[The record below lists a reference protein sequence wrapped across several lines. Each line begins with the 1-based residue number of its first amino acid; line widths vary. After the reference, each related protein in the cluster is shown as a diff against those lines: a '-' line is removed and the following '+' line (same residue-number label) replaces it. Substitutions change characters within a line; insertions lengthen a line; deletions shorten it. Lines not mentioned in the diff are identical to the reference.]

1 MAQTQSIQK
10 RSFVQRSPVF
20 YGWVVWGI
28 ATLGLSATSPGQSFS
43 VSLFI
48 DHYITDFGLSR
59 TSVSGLY
66 GLGTFLAALSL
77 TWMGRQ
83 IDRRGNRLAGTI
95 IAGLFALALL
105 ACSLITGPVTILISF
120 IAIRGLG
127 QGSLGLTSS
136 TAIAE
141 WFHARRGFVMGISLV
156 CFALFQRLYL
166 PWLQSY
172 IDAHG
177 WRQTWLLLGGA
188 VGLVVLP
195 LTWLLMRDRPEDF
208 GLRPDGRKED
218 VASQTLDPNGDWT
231 LTEAMHTP
239 IFWTFIAGRALCTAW
254 GTGLIFHQISLFENL
269 GHTPLKAAETFGYAA
284 LVTAGSTLFTGW
296 LIDRLRPNSVM
307 ALQLGGLM
315 AANGLATSMTPAAL
329 VLVYALAFGFF
340 MGIGS
345 VFDGTVW
352 ATLFGR
358 KHQGTIRGFVATAL
372 VAGTSI
378 GPITFGLAYDQLGS
392 YNAVLWS
399 GVVLAAVVSLLSLA
413 APQPQRTG

>member
-1 MAQTQSIQK
+1 
-10 RSFVQRSPVF
+10 
-20 YGWVVWGI
+20 VWGI

-48 DHYITDFGLSR
+48 DHYIADFGLSR
-59 TSVSGLY
+59 TTVSGLY
-66 GLGTFLAALSL
+66 GIGTFLAALSL
-77 TWMGRQ
+77 TWVGRQ
-83 IDRRGNRLAGTI
+83 IDRRGNRLAGTV

-105 ACSLITGPVTILISF
+105 ACSLIMGPVTILISF

-141 WFHARRGFVMGISLV
+141 WFNARRGFVMGLSLV

-172 IDAHG
+172 IDAHS
-177 WRQTWLLLGGA
+177 WRQSWLLLGGV
-188 VGLVVLP
+188 VGVVVLP

-208 GLRPDGRKED
+208 GLWPDGTKED
-218 VASQTLDPNGDWT
+218 VASQTPDSNGDWT

-239 IFWTFIAGRALCTAW
+239 IFWTFIAGRALSSAW

-269 GHTPLKAAETFGYAA
+269 GHTPLKAAETFGYGA
-284 LVTAGSTLFTGW
+284 LVIAASTLFAGW

-307 ALQLGGLM
+307 ALQLSGLM
-315 AANGLATSMTPAAL
+315 AANGLATSMTPEVL
-329 VLVYALAFGFF
+329 LLVYALTFGFF

-358 KHQGTIRGFVATAL
+358 KHQGTIRGFVATAM

-378 GPITFGLAYDQLGS
+378 GPIVFGLAYDQLGS

-399 GVVLAAVVSLLSLA
+399 GVVLAAVVSFLSLA
-413 APQPQRTG
+413 APQPQRAR

>member
-1 MAQTQSIQK
+1 MTGIPGQACSLKITGAHGTNTIDS
-10 RSFVQRSPVF
+10 RTFVQRSPIF

-28 ATLGLSATSPGQSFS
+28 ATLGLSATAPGQSFS

-48 DHYITDFGLSR
+48 DHYIADFDLSR
-59 TSVSGLY
+59 TTVSGLY

-77 TWMGRQ
+77 TWIGRQ

-105 ACSLITGPVTILISF
+105 ACSLIMGPVTILISF

-141 WFHARRGFVMGISLV
+141 WFNARRGFVMGISLV

-218 VASQTLDPNGDWT
+218 AASQTIDPNGDWT
-231 LTEAMHTP
+231 LTQAMHTP
-239 IFWTFIAGRALCTAW
+239 IFWTFIAGRALSSAW
-254 GTGLIFHQISLFENL
+254 GTGLIFHQISLFEDL
-269 GHTPLKAAETFGYAA
+269 GHMPLKAAETFGYAA
-284 LVTAGSTLFTGW
+284 LMTAASTLFTGW

-315 AANGLATSMTPAAL
+315 AANMLATSMTPAAL
-329 VLVYALAFGFF
+329 LLVYAMAFGFF

-358 KHQGTIRGFVATAL
+358 KHQGAIIL
-372 VAGTSI
+372 
-378 GPITFGLAYDQLGS
+378 
-392 YNAVLWS
+392 
-399 GVVLAAVVSLLSLA
+399 
-413 APQPQRTG
+413 